1 MASDFHSHRPK
12 SAARTLVSCRAEEL
26 PYYPLASLEL
36 HPWFLP
42 ERFEPFSAA
51 FRAVARTAAAIGE
64 AGLDRLRGPSFEVQ
78 VQYLDALLELAAAEA
93 KPVVLH
99 CVRAVPELLAAVK
112 RHPGTPC
119 LFHGFRGK
127 PELLEE
133 LRRHGFYVSLNPAL
147 LGSMP
152 LFEHLRRTGLD
163 RIGFETDDTAETVE
177 SVLARAA
184 ARLSMPP
191 AVLEAVTDCTFEHF
205 LGR

>member
-1 MASDFHSHRPK
+1 M
-12 SAARTLVSCRAEEL
+12 
-26 PYYPLASLEL
+26 
-36 HPWFLP
+36 
-42 ERFEPFSAA
+42 
-51 FRAVARTAAAIGE
+51 
-64 AGLDRLRGPSFEVQ
+64 
-78 VQYLDALLELAAAEA
+78 QYLDALLELAAAEA

-133 LRRHGFYVSLNPAL
+133 LRRHGFYVSLNPAV